1 MNSERN
7 DPQESSLGAEEL
19 AAALGGALEFLR
31 LLWAVDQQLR
41 YTSKR
46 MEATLG
52 VTGLQR
58 LVVRLVGRYPG
69 IPAGRLAQLLHSHPS
84 TLTGVLKRLVDQ
96 GQLVRK
102 TDPLDA
108 RKARFF
114 LTDAGH
120 ALNVPAAN
128 TVESAVRRAIS
139 RMPAARVSET
149 REVLTALAEEL
160 GVDGAPLDAATHAL
174 LERESRSL
182 PG

>member
-1 MNSERN
+1 MKMTDETYAPFVA
-7 DPQESSLGAEEL
+7 DEEL
-19 AAALGGALEFLR
+19 TPALGGALELLR

-84 TLTGVLKRLVDQ
+84 TLTGVLKRLVEQ
-96 GQLVRK
+96 GQIVRRS
-102 TDPLDA
+102 DPLDA

-114 LTDAGH
+114 LTEAGR

-128 TVESAVRRAIS
+128 TVEAAVRRALA
-139 RMPAARVSET
+139 RLPAAQLEAT
-149 REVLTALAEEL
+149 REVLTALAEEM
-160 GVDGAPLDAATHAL
+160 GVDGAPLDEATHAT
-174 LERESRSL
+174 LEREGRGL
-182 PG
+182 MG